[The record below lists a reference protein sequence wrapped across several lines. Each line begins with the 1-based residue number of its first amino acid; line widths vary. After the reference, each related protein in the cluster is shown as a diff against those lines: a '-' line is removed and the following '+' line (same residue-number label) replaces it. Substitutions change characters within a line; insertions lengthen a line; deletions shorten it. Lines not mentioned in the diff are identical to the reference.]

1 MTAPPSLPAPPA
13 RPFRRR
19 LAVCLVVAAVLGLA
33 GGLGVFW
40 PRPARIAAPDPDLAD
55 ADPEVAE
62 RIAQARGAVL
72 AAPGSGPAWG
82 RLGMVLRAHDFGEEA
97 NVCFAEAERLDPNEP
112 RWPYLRG
119 LTLVLTDP
127 RAGIPCLE
135 RAVQRGAE
143 GPAPR
148 LRLVEVLLEQGR
160 LDEAEHHLKALL
172 ARAPHHP
179 RTHLGLARVAFARGH
194 WTEGL
199 HHLEACGEDVHA
211 RQLAHTLRA
220 AALHRLGQAE
230 RAADELRRARE
241 APEDVP
247 WPDPFVQEVEG
258 LQVGLRTRL
267 AEADALARQGR
278 AGEAIG
284 LLEEVVRDHP
294 DHGPA
299 WLALGGALLR
309 AGQPQRAE
317 RALAQAVRVTPEAVE
332 AWFQLGVA
340 RFFLGDRRFAAEA
353 FREVVR
359 LKPDHT
365 LGHFNLGVCLKELG
379 DRAGARRHL
388 RTALACQPDY
398 EPARKSLR
406 ELSEGEDRK

>member
-1 MTAPPSLPAPPA
+1 
-13 RPFRRR
+13 
-19 LAVCLVVAAVLGLA
+19 
-33 GGLGVFW
+33 
-40 PRPARIAAPDPDLAD
+40 
-55 ADPEVAE
+55 
-62 RIAQARGAVL
+62 
-72 AAPGSGPAWG
+72 
-82 RLGMVLRAHDFGEEA
+82 
-97 NVCFAEAERLDPNEP
+97 
-112 RWPYLRG
+112 
-119 LTLVLTDP
+119 
-127 RAGIPCLE
+127 
-135 RAVQRGAE
+135 
-143 GPAPR
+143 
-148 LRLVEVLLEQGR
+148 
-160 LDEAEHHLKALL
+160 
-172 ARAPHHP
+172 
-179 RTHLGLARVAFARGH
+179 
-194 WTEGL
+194 
-199 HHLEACGEDVHA
+199 
-211 RQLAHTLRA
+211 
-220 AALHRLGQAE
+220 
-230 RAADELRRARE
+230 RE

-332 AWFQLGVA
+332 AWFQLGGA

-353 FREVVR
+353 FREAGR
-359 LKPDHT
+359 LEPGHT
-365 LGHFNLGVCLKELG
+365 LGPLNLGVCLKERG
-379 DRAGARRHL
+379 ARAGARRHL